1 MSLEPSLE
9 PNEEATSMVT
19 TLDVGLQGRQ
29 QVVAAGLVEGP
40 GGIAVVDP
48 GPSSSLPGL
57 EAALERS
64 GHALDE
70 VGAVLV
76 THIHLDHSGAAGTI
90 LRRNPRARVYV
101 HERGAPHVVDPS
113 KLVASATRLYGDA
126 MERLWGEIAPVP
138 ADRVESLRGGERIEV
153 AGLTLQVAYTPGHAV
168 HHVSYFETGTG
179 TAFAGDTAGIRIAP
193 WLAVV
198 PPTPPPDIDVEM
210 WQESIRRLRA
220 WRPSRLF
227 LTHFGPFEDVDEH
240 LDDLERRLAAMA
252 SMVRQSLEEPA
263 ADDDARIANF
273 TAALKESLREGLR
286 DEAAA
291 ARYERAVPFAHCWA
305 GLARYWRKRNV

>member
-1 MSLEPSLE
+1 
-9 PNEEATSMVT
+9 MVT

-29 QVVAAGLVEGP
+29 EVVAAGLIEGP
-40 GGIAVVDP
+40 AGIAVVDP

-57 EAALERS
+57 EAGLARM
-64 GHALDE
+64 GHSLDE
-70 VGAVLV
+70 IGAVLV

-90 LRRNPRARVYV
+90 VRRNPRARVYV
-101 HERGAPHVVDPS
+101 HERGAAHVVDPG

-138 ADRVESLRGGERIEV
+138 SDRVHALRGGETIEV
-153 AGLTLQVAYTPGHAV
+153 AGLPLEVAYTPGHAV
-168 HHVSYFETGTG
+168 HHVSYFEAGSG

-193 WLAVV
+193 WPAVV
-198 PPTPPPDIDVEM
+198 PPTPPPDIDVEL
-210 WQESIRRLRA
+210 WAESIRRLRA

-227 LTHFGPFEDVDEH
+227 LTHFGPFEDVEHH
-240 LDDLERRLAAMA
+240 LDDLERRLASMA
-252 SMVRQSLEEPA
+252 AMVRQSLEEPA
-263 ADDDARIANF
+263 ADDDARITSF
-273 TAALKESLREGLR
+273 TAALKQSLREGLR

-305 GLARYWRKRNV
+305 GLARYWRKKMV

>member
-1 MSLEPSLE
+1 
-9 PNEEATSMVT
+9 MVT

-29 QVVAAGLVEGP
+29 EVVAAGLIEGP
-40 GGIAVVDP
+40 DGIAVVDP

-57 EAALERS
+57 EAGLQRS

-90 LRRNPRARVYV
+90 LARNPRARVYV

-126 MERLWGEIAPVP
+126 MERLWGEIVPVP
-138 ADRVESLRGGERIEV
+138 ADRVQALRGGETIQV
-153 AGLTLQVAYTPGHAV
+153 AGLPLEVAYTPGHAV
-168 HHVSYFETGTG
+168 HHVSYLEAGTG

-227 LTHFGPFEDVDEH
+227 LTHFGPFEDVNEH
-240 LDDLERRLAAMA
+240 LDDLERRLTEMAAL
-252 SMVRQSLEEPA
+252 VRQSLEEPA
-263 ADDDARIANF
+263 ADDDARIAWF
-273 TAALKESLREGLR
+273 TSTLKESLREGLR
-286 DEAAA
+286 DEAAG

-305 GLARYWRKRNV
+305 GLARYWRKKIV

>member
-1 MSLEPSLE
+1 
-9 PNEEATSMVT
+9 MVT
-19 TLDVGLQGRQ
+19 TLDVGLQGRPE
-29 QVVAAGLVEGP
+29 VVAAGLIEGP
-40 GGIAVVDP
+40 DGIALVDP

-57 EAALERS
+57 EAGLERV

-70 VGAVLV
+70 VDAVLV

-126 MERLWGEIAPVP
+126 MERLWGEIVPVP
-138 ADRVESLRGGERIEV
+138 ADRVQALRGGETIEV
-153 AGLTLQVAYTPGHAV
+153 AGLRLEVAYTPGHAV
-168 HHVSYFETGTG
+168 HHVSYFEAASG

-198 PPTPPPDIDVEM
+198 PPTPPPDIDVEV
-210 WQESIRRLRA
+210 WQESIRRLRG

-227 LTHFGPFEDVDEH
+227 LTHFGPFEDVNDH
-240 LDDLERRLAAMA
+240 LDDLERRLTEMAA
-252 SMVRQSLEEPA
+252 MVRQSLDEPA
-263 ADDDARIANF
+263 TDDDARIARF
-273 TAALKESLREGLR
+273 TAALKQSLREGLR
-286 DEAAA
+286 DETAA

-305 GLARYWRKRNV
+305 GLARYWRKKMV